1 MGKMSQSIIMSN
13 DTQFAQH
20 NNVHGMLVME
30 YFQWV
35 FRQDPYFALKLFTS
49 FTLPQQFQDINPS
62 RATAE
67 SIKREVDRVV
77 SFFSIIDPLT
87 VLDHIKAQSHRQNW
101 RCAARKWVRKYEVQ

>member
-1 MGKMSQSIIMSN
+1 MGKMSQSIIMSK

-67 SIKREVDRVV
+67 SIGREVDRVV
-77 SFFSIIDPLT
+77 SFFSIIDP
-87 VLDHIKAQSHRQNW
+87 DSFNHIKAQESSSGTGDAQPENGS
-101 RCAARKWVRKYEVQ
+101 EI